1 MHLVKPIQPDKS
13 GALVRNSIQSL
24 LQEAERTNQ
33 AFGLP
38 VEKRSCFRV
47 DRYQDISPQCD
58 AVVCGTFAEL
68 PEQAEQILM

>member
-1 MHLVKPIQPDKS
+1 MHLVKPIQPDKG

-38 VEKRSCFRV
+38 VEKRLCFRV
-47 DRYQDISPQCD
+47 DRYQDIS
-58 AVVCGTFAEL
+58 L
-68 PEQAEQILM
+68 PV